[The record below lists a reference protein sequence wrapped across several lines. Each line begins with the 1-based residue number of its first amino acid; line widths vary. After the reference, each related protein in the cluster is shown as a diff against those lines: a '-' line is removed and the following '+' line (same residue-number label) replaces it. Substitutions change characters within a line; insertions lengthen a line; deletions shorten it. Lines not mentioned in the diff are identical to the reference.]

1 MATIPSVR
9 NGSIRRR
16 LVGTVIIGMYT
27 AGLPWAVTSAG
38 AITQLPVHGSATV
51 ANSCTVSLVPA
62 LQPPG
67 VAPVSLTLSTDASPE
82 PHTRAPVTLSNT
94 TLTFTI
100 PSALLQTA
108 VGQGL
113 IGDGFVIPAVV
124 APVLAGSNTAE
135 ATHTYLVSTT
145 LTVHVI
151 NGVLQPLTATMN
163 LANTTW
169 HPIAAAAPVVITERS
184 MVAVLT
190 LDIPGLGTIT
200 ATFDC
205 TPGTAPAIV
214 TLDGSQPLTTKKTA
228 DSSTAPA
235 AGGDGYTITI
245 HNPNASAV
253 TLDAVTDS
261 LPSGFSYAPG
271 STTGAVSSN
280 PSINGQNLSWPGP
293 ISDPAGGN
301 VSIHFKVT
309 VSSVAG
315 AYYNN
320 AGAVAGGSYTVAPTG
335 NTALVTVQTPST
347 QGNIFQVE
355 LRNCINLHVGYNRF
369 PNGTVVRWNVSQ
381 NAINVSNG
389 QFTAIGGG
397 VYGSK
402 TYHFLTQPLGVTLAP
417 SPDGHVHFH
426 WVINGVNYGYTAI
439 RKPGC

>member
-1 MATIPSVR
+1 MATIQSVR

-16 LVGTVIIGMYT
+16 LVGAVVIAVCT
-27 AGLPWAVTSAG
+27 AGLPWDVTSAG
-38 AITQLPVHGSATV
+38 AITQMTVHGSATV
-51 ANSCTVSLVPA
+51 ANSCNVSLTPA
-62 LQPPG
+62 LQAPSV
-67 VAPVSLTLSTDASPE
+67 VALSPTLSSDASPE
-82 PHTRAPVTLSNT
+82 PHTSAPVTLSNT
-94 TLTFTI
+94 ALTLTFPAELI
-100 PSALLQTA
+100 QTG
-108 VGQGL
+108 VDLGL
-113 IGDGFVIPAVV
+113 ISDGVVIPAAVS
-124 APVLAGSNTAE
+124 PVLAGSNTVE
-135 ATHTYLVSTT
+135 ATHTYSVNTT

-151 NGVLQPLTATMN
+151 GGVVQPLTATMN
-163 LANTTW
+163 LPDATW
-169 HPIAAAAPVVITERS
+169 HPINAAAPVVITEKS
-184 MVAVLT
+184 MVAVLAID
-190 LDIPGLGTIT
+190 LAGIGPVA

-205 TPGTAPAIV
+205 TPSAAPAIV

-228 DSSTAPA
+228 DSPTAPA

-253 TLDAVTDS
+253 TLNAITDT
-261 LPSGFSYAPG
+261 LPSGFSYRPG
-271 STTGAVSSN
+271 STTGAVLSN

-293 ISDPAGGN
+293 INDPAGGN
-301 VSIHFKVT
+301 VSIHFNVT
-309 VSSVAG
+309 VSSLAG

-320 AGAVAGGSYTVAPTG
+320 AGGVAGGSYTVAPTG
-335 NTALVTVQTPST
+335 NTAPVTVQTPST

-426 WVINGVNYGYTAI
+426 WVINGVNYSYTAI